1 MQNSRN
7 EGDEAPRDLNDLIA
21 LQTSAIKRL
30 EEHFA
35 PESIEE
41 IEERRMDRLRAL
53 IVRVASITALA
64 VSGILGAWEF
74 GLFIKESWEVRET
87 AANYADVGVRLYYEE
102 NNVAVA
108 KEFLEKALELSPD
121 DANFLYLDAY
131 IDGMSEVRRLFNLD
145 RPYNADELDAA
156 YRALAK
162 SILLEQQDPGGPE
175 AFILRGQIY
184 AALKERERAVQA
196 LEKAISIDPANDF
209 ATMRLG
215 VVEYGEGKRDVAM
228 GHFDKALAL
237 NPESK
242 WAYLWKGIVYSEER
256 ALNESRVALNEALRL
271 DPRFDLALYNLG
283 WVALKEKNKNYAEAE
298 KLFRRALSVNP
309 SYKEALYG
317 LAMVYGYQNQYEIA
331 HGYLSQALELDSGFL
346 TAWKWRGIVN
356 YEMKE
361 FLAARADFS
370 QGLALDPAN
379 ADLFVRRARVSILSG
394 QFEEALDDLL
404 LAKKFDE
411 KNHRIYLYLGQVYSE
426 LDRLDIAIEVLNTAL
441 ELRPNYSDAYANLGA
456 VYLKQGLASNAEES
470 YRAALGS
477 TAYRQER
484 FAVPLASLL
493 LDRGDYT
500 GAFDLLNPLAEKV
513 DNPEVWYQLFSTSV
527 FVGNIPRATEALS
540 SYIRLNP
547 ASAKIDEMRAMIFK

>member
-1 MQNSRN
+1 MQNSPN
-7 EGDEAPRDLNDLIA
+7 EGNEKPRQLEDLIA

-53 IVRVASITALA
+53 IVRAASISALA

-145 RPYNADELDAA
+145 RPYTADELDAA

-162 SILLEQQDPGGPE
+162 SILLEQQDPSGPE

-184 AALKERERAVQA
+184 AALKERDRAVQA

-215 VVEYGEGKRDVAM
+215 VVEYGEGKRDAAM
-228 GHFDKALAL
+228 GHFDKALSL

-242 WAYLWKGIVYSEER
+242 WAHLWKGIVYSEER
-256 ALNESRVALNEALRL
+256 ALEESRIALNEALRL

-283 WVALKEKNKNYAEAE
+283 WVELKEKKKNYVEAE

-317 LAMVYGYQNQYEIA
+317 LAMVYGYQNQYETA
-331 HGYLSQALELDSGFL
+331 HGYLSQALELDVGFL

-356 YEMKE
+356 YEMKD
-361 FLAARADFS
+361 FPAAIEDFS
-370 QGLALDPAN
+370 KGLALDPAN
-379 ADLFVRRARVSILSG
+379 SDLFVRRARVSILSG
-394 QFEEALDDLL
+394 QFEKALDDLL

-411 KNHRIYLYLGQVYSE
+411 KNHRIYRYLGQVYSE
-426 LDRLDIAIEVLNTAL
+426 LNRLDIAVEVLKTAL
-441 ELRPNYSDAYANLGA
+441 DLKPNDGDAYANLGE
-456 VYLKQGLASNAEES
+456 VYLKKGLARDAEES
-470 YRAALGS
+470 YRAALSS
-477 TAYRQER
+477 TEYRLER
-484 FAVPLASLL
+484 FAVPLSSIL
-493 LDRGDYT
+493 LDRGDYAS
-500 GAFDLLNPLAEKV
+500 AFELLSPLAEKV
-513 DNPEVWYQLFSTSV
+513 DNPEVWYQLFSASL
-527 FVGNIPRATEALS
+527 FLGDIPRATEALS

-547 ASAKIDEMRAMIFK
+547 ASEKIDEMRTKIFK